1 MEENKDEKI
10 VNDEKVQETQNT
22 TQEEKKT
29 EKVEPEIKKEV
40 KKEEKPK
47 QEKTEKD
54 DAKFKKVEGTNKE
67 PEKNKSHKV
76 LKAIL
81 ILIGII
87 VVLYFVFAMRNA
99 VILNDI
105 ISKSGAYKN
114 IDNYSYEF
122 ISKSGDTELNITC
135 SRMGNIE
142 RIDLKNKNDAS
153 KNVIAWKNY
162 DTNEG
167 ILAFTGNN
175 TAVLNKADSIN
186 FGQLPIDLAFSGN
199 DIIGLGLTAFIY
211 SENLNGEDC
220 YVITIGKDS
229 KIWVEKDTGLV
240 LKKQYN
246 DKISVECISFEEDV
260 VTEIYKPDLTGYEI
274 TEQ

>member
-1 MEENKDEKI
+1 MEENKDEKK
-10 VNDEKVQETQNT
+10 VNNENVQEKPDTK
-22 TQEEKKT
+22 QEEKKA

-47 QEKTEKD
+47 QEKTEKE

-87 VVLYFVFAMRNA
+87 VVLYFIFAMRNA

-105 ISKSGAYKN
+105 ISRTGTYKN
-114 IDNYSYEF
+114 IDNYTYQVV
-122 ISKSGDTELNITC
+122 SKTGDTELNITC
-135 SRMGNIE
+135 LRMGNIE
-142 RIDLKNKNDAS
+142 RLDIKNESDAR

-167 ILAFTGNN
+167 ILAFPGNN
-175 TAVLNKADSIN
+175 TAVLNNANSIN
-186 FGQLPIDLAFSGN
+186 FGQFPIDIAFSGN
-199 DIIGLGLTAFIY
+199 DIIGLGLTSFIY
-211 SENLNGEDC
+211 SENLNGKDC
-220 YVITIGKDS
+220 YVITVGEDS
-229 KIWVEKDTGLV
+229 KIWIEKDTG
-240 LKKQYN
+240 
-246 DKISVECISFEEDV
+246 
-260 VTEIYKPDLTGYEI
+260 
-274 TEQ
+274 

>member
-1 MEENKDEKI
+1 MEENKDEKK
-10 VNDEKVQETQNT
+10 VNSENVQEKQDTK
-22 TQEEKKT
+22 QEEKKT

-87 VVLYFVFAMRNA
+87 VVLYFIFAMRNA

-105 ISKSGAYKN
+105 ISRTGTYKN
-114 IDNYSYEF
+114 IDNYTYQVV
-122 ISKSGDTELNITC
+122 SKTGDTELNITC
-135 SRMGNIE
+135 LRMGNIE
-142 RIDLKNKNDAS
+142 RLDIKNESDAR

-167 ILAFTGNN
+167 ILAFPGNN
-175 TAVLNKADSIN
+175 TAVLNNANSIN
-186 FGQLPIDLAFSGN
+186 FGQFPIDIAFSGN

-211 SENLNGEDC
+211 SENLNGKDC
-220 YVITIGKDS
+220 YVITVGEDS
-229 KIWVEKDTGLV
+229 KIWIEKDTGLV

-246 DKISVECISFEEDV
+246 DKISVECISFEEDSV
-260 VTEIYKPDLTGYEI
+260 KEIYKPDLTGYEI
-274 TEQ
+274 TQQ

>member
-1 MEENKDEKI
+1 MEENKDEKK
-10 VNDEKVQETQNT
+10 VNSENAQEKQDTK
-22 TQEEKKT
+22 QEEKKT

-47 QEKTEKD
+47 QEKTEKE

-87 VVLYFVFAMRNA
+87 VVLYFIFAMRNA

-105 ISKSGAYKN
+105 ISKSGVYKN
-114 IDNYSYEF
+114 VDNYSYEVV
-122 ISKSGDTELNITC
+122 SKSGDTELNITC

-142 RIDLKNKNDAS
+142 RLDIKNESDAR

-175 TAVLNKADSIN
+175 TAVLNNANSIN
-186 FGQLPIDLAFSGN
+186 FGQFPIDIAFSGN

-211 SENLNGEDC
+211 SENLNGKDC
-220 YVITIGKDS
+220 YVITVGEDS
-229 KIWVEKDTGLV
+229 KIWIEKDTGLV

-246 DKISVECISFEEDV
+246 DKISVECISFEEDSV
-260 VTEIYKPDLTGYEI
+260 KEIYKPDLTGYEI
-274 TEQ
+274 TQQ

>member
-1 MEENKDEKI
+1 MEENRDEKK
-10 VNDEKVQETQNT
+10 VNSENVQEKQDTK
-22 TQEEKKT
+22 QEEKKT

-47 QEKTEKD
+47 QEKTEKE

-87 VVLYFVFAMRNA
+87 VVLYFIFAMRNA

-105 ISKSGAYKN
+105 ISKSGVYKN
-114 IDNYSYEF
+114 VDNYSYQVV
-122 ISKSGDTELNITC
+122 SKSGDTELNITC

-142 RIDLKNKNDAS
+142 RLDLKNENDAS
-153 KNVIAWKNY
+153 KNVIVWKNY
-162 DTNEG
+162 DTDEG

-175 TAVLNKADSIN
+175 TAVLNSANSFH
-186 FGQLPIDLAFSGN
+186 FGQFPIDLAFSGN

-211 SENLNGEDC
+211 SENLNGKDC
-220 YVITIGKDS
+220 YVITVGEDS
-229 KIWVEKDTGLV
+229 KIWIEKESGLV

-246 DKISVECISFEEDV
+246 DGISVECISFEEDV

-274 TEQ
+274 EEK